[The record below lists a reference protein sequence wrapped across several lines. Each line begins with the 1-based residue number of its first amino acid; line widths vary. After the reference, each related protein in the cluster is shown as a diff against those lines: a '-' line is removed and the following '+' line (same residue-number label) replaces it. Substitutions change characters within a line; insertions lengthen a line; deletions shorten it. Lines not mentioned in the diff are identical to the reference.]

1 MKFLNIPIK
10 TLFVGG
16 LVLLSV
22 SSCKLLGIGG
32 GGSNVDSKTGAEY
45 ATDNDLLG
53 YQPYNE
59 QKLPSPPG
67 MVFVQGG
74 RTVLGSF
81 EQDLYGAR
89 DNVERTVTVNSFFMD
104 ETEVTN
110 SNWKAYVHHQFYPMD
125 LALPGNIEVLDPD
138 DDSNKQQGQGGNANT
153 PPGPNQNLVFVP
165 SQTSING
172 QNKEEIEPEDA
183 VWESQFAFNS
193 VYAKNYYS
201 NPGYNEYPV
210 VGVTWRQVE
219 DFCKWRTDFV
229 NLGLIMEM
237 DIENLPQDFRD
248 NYFAV
253 TNGGDYV
260 LADGNGSPLPNEKP
274 SNAAGRGGA
283 AAGGVADEQFISMQA
298 FFDWQKQ
305 VVNYINQDANETK
318 FIEQGIY
325 LPDFRLPN
333 EAEWEYAAKATIGTV
348 YLDENEE
355 YGRIYPWDGR
365 STRNPYGKSRGEF
378 LANFK
383 RGRGD
388 YGGIA
393 GGVNNDGAVL
403 PEAVGQHE
411 PNDFNLFNMAGNV
424 SEWVYD
430 TYRPLAFSEMEDMNP
445 QRKSLGVNDTS
456 DPQTNYG
463 WDAAKSD
470 PDAKNTNGRPVDA
483 NGKSRAGDEYRS
495 LVNDRAK
502 VYKGGSWKDVAYWM
516 SPGTRRFLDMDGA
529 TNTIGFRCAMIS
541 IGTSQLDQSN
551 GIIGGLF
558 GGK

>member
-1 MKFLNIPIK
+1 MKLFNIPIK
-10 TLFVGG
+10 SLLACTLVVFM
-16 LVLLSV
+16 V
-22 SSCKLLGIGG
+22 SSCPLLKK
-32 GGSNVDSKTGAEY
+32 GSNIDSKTGAEY
-45 ATDNDLLG
+45 ATEGDMLG
-53 YQPYNE
+53 YQAYSE
-59 QKLPSPPG
+59 QELPSPPG
-67 MVFVQGG
+67 MVFIQGG

-110 SNWKAYVHHQFYPMD
+110 ANWKLYVHHQFHPMD
-125 LALPGNIEVLDPD
+125 LPLPSGVEVLDPND
-138 DDSNKQQGQGGNANT
+138 ENNQDPDN
-153 PPGPNQNLVFVP
+153 PGPVEDLVLTIAP
-165 SQTSING
+165 DEKSTNG
-172 QNKEEIEPEDA
+172 QTKAEIEPRDD
-183 VWESQFAFNS
+183 VWESDFAFNS

-201 NPGYNEYPV
+201 NPGFNNYPV

-229 NLGLIMEM
+229 NMNIIMEM
-237 DIENLPQDFRD
+237 DIENLPLNFREKFFVVNKESGDWELTQGDGGGGIAGQRQDD
-248 NYFAV
+248 SGLIP
-253 TNGGDYV
+253 TQ
-260 LADGNGSPLPNEKP
+260 
-274 SNAAGRGGA
+274 AGREVGEDQQ
-283 AAGGVADEQFISMQA
+283 VISLEN
-298 FFDWQKQ
+298 FREWQRQ
-305 VVNYINQDANETK
+305 VVEYLEDPAVETE

-365 STRNPYGKSRGEF
+365 SVRNPYGKSRGQF

-393 GGVNNDGAVL
+393 GGVNNDGSVL

-411 PNDFNLFNMAGNV
+411 ANDFNLFNMAGNV

-430 TYRPLAFSEMEDMNP
+430 TYRPLAFQEVEDMNP
-445 QRKSLGVNDTS
+445 VRKSLGDRDTS
-456 DPQTNYG
+456 DGQDKYG
-463 WDAAKSD
+463 WDKQSMDKNQNKKAAGE
-470 PDAKNTNGRPVDA
+470 P
-483 NGKSRAGDEYRS
+483 YRS
-495 LVNDRAK
+495 LINDRSK

-516 SPGTRRFLDMDGA
+516 SPGTRRYLDMDEA
-529 TNTIGFRCAMIS
+529 SNTLGFRCAMIS
-541 IGTSQLDQSN
+541 IGTSQLN
-551 GIIGGLF
+551 
-558 GGK
+558 